1 MYAVHDVF
9 DCPGRAYLFQLS
21 NVHQVHQNEP
31 TLRFA
36 NGTFAE
42 SKKLAKW
49 SDAREIAVRAW
60 RVPVIITDVPDTSW
74 LPVVRLAPGSAAQAN
89 PESTDPQ

>member
-1 MYAVHDVF
+1 MHEVF
-9 DCPGRAYLFQLS
+9 GCPGRAYLFQLS
-21 NVHQVHQNEP
+21 NVHQNEP

-49 SDAREIAVRAW
+49 SDARDIAVRAW
-60 RVPVIITDVPDTSW
+60 QMPVIITDVPDTSW
-74 LPVVRLAPGSAAQAN
+74 LLVVRLEPGSAAQAN